1 MAKILATPKFDNKE
15 LVSIV
20 ERLEKLNE
28 DAAAIAADKSEI
40 LSEAKSAGYDP
51 KYINLVIG
59 LRKKDPDEV
68 DEQDA
73 LMEMYRN
80 AVGI

>member
-1 MAKILATPKFDNKE
+1 MKKETPKFDKDN
-15 LVSIV
+15 LLSIV

-51 KYINLVIG
+51 KYINLVIS
-59 LRKKDPDEV
+59 LRKKEPDEV

-73 LMEMYRN
+73 LMQMYRD
-80 AVGI
+80 AVGV